1 MDQRLVLA
9 ERYEVCGYL
18 GRGGM
23 AEVLR
28 ARDLRLGR
36 DVAVKVLR
44 AGSAADAAFRARFR
58 REALSAAALNH
69 PAVVS
74 LFDAGEAEVDGER
87 VPFIV
92 MEYVRGSTLERLAR
106 GGPDGSRPS
115 PERALR
121 LTASV
126 LDALEHAHAAG
137 IVHRDI
143 KPANVMV
150 VDGGSADAVKVM
162 DFGIARPLGARGVTI
177 TAASMV
183 VGTAEYLSPEQARG
197 ADLDARTDLYSTG
210 CLLYELLTG
219 RPPFTGDSPLE
230 VAWKHVEE
238 EPVPPSR
245 YAPGVPAACDAL
257 VLRALRKDREER
269 FPDAAAMRDAVRE
282 ALTRPHHAPSHAP
295 QDLPHGAPQDPPP
308 ATVVDR
314 VAVEPPAPGRGG
326 ARRTL
331 LVSSAVVV
339 AAVAVAGA
347 IGVHAMRGAS
357 GDGSADASGTG
368 TVAGTV
374 VAPDLRGQSLA
385 QARRSARADRLRV
398 GGVRAGACAGGTTQ
412 RTVCAQQ
419 PTPGSRVTPGTA
431 VSLQVSPLL
440 PRRG

>member
-9 ERYEVCGYL
+9 ERYEVCGHL

-44 AGSAADAAFRARFR
+44 TGLAADGAFRARFR

-74 LFDAGEAEVDGER
+74 VFDAGEAEVDGEL

-92 MEYVRGSTLERLAR
+92 MEYVRGSTLDRLAR

-126 LDALEHAHAAG
+126 LDALEHAHEAG
-137 IVHRDI
+137 IVHRDV

-150 VDGGSADAVKVM
+150 VDGTAPDVVKVM

-197 ADLDARTDLYSTG
+197 AELDARTDLYSTG
-210 CLLYELLTG
+210 CLLFELLTG
-219 RPPFTGDSPLE
+219 RPPFTGDSPLA

-245 YAPGVPAACDAL
+245 YAPGITPACDAL

-269 FPDAAAMRDAVRE
+269 FPDAATMRRAVLE
-282 ALTRPHHAPSHAP
+282 ALAEPHHAPTAMIPVATASAP
-295 QDLPHGAPQDPPP
+295 VAPVPL
-308 ATVVDR
+308 
-314 VAVEPPAPGRGG
+314 APSSPRRGG
-326 ARRTL
+326 ARRAL

-347 IGVHAMRGAS
+347 IGAHAMRGAS

-368 TVAGTV
+368 AAAGTV

-419 PTPGSRVTPGTA
+419 PAPGSRVTPGTA